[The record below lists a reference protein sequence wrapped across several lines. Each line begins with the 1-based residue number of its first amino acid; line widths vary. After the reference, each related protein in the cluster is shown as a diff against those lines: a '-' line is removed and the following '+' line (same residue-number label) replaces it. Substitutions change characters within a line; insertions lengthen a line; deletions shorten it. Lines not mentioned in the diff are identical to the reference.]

1 MKTKDILIITA
12 IVIAFLHVTFT
23 PIILTNYLNSHKEA
37 VVDYTTHYAKGDSI
51 NYEVI
56 NLVNSEIY
64 EEQ

>member
-1 MKTKDILIITA
+1 MKTKDILIIAA

-23 PIILTNYLNSHKEA
+23 PIILTNYLNSHKETI
-37 VVDYTTHYAKGDSI
+37 DYTTHYAKGDSI

-64 EEQ
+64 EAQ